1 MKPLEVKA
9 KITEKFQT
17 IRNFARLSGLDE
29 MYIHNLFKRCAY
41 KITAEKKE
49 ELSNIAELCKITEK
63 SLPEGQI
70 KVTERNRLK
79 VNIDLKFKSVH
90 NFCKENPMFTETT
103 VYQVIRGERKQKTPI
118 VKQLFKMF
126 NI

>member
-41 KITAEKKE
+41 KMTAEKKE
-49 ELSNIAELCKITEK
+49 ELSKCVYNL
-63 SLPEGQI
+63 
-70 KVTERNRLK
+70 VTLTSSNWAP
-79 VNIDLKFKSVH
+79 S
-90 NFCKENPMFTETT
+90 
-103 VYQVIRGERKQKTPI
+103 
-118 VKQLFKMF
+118 
-126 NI
+126 